1 VTPIPCFSLSLSEC
15 TKEILAES
23 DAVPAE
29 HRDKFLG
36 RVVAVLQGK
45 APLMLPSQPKAAPT
59 PPLTQATGVAGP
71 SGAGTSTTPDPSDA
85 PSRKR
90 PRTDGED

>member
-1 VTPIPCFSLSLSEC
+1 
-15 TKEILAES
+15 
-23 DAVPAE
+23 
-29 HRDKFLG
+29 
-36 RVVAVLQGK
+36 
-45 APLMLPSQPKAAPT
+45 MLPSQPKAAPT